1 MEHNSLSPKENLEWV
16 SDDSLS
22 PKEHIALVQ
31 SVDINTLPEDSLSR
45 FKAHEANMRQKEIRV
60 ESAEIDVLRQVIV

>member
-31 SVDINTLPEDSLSR
+31 SVDINTLPEDSLSSSKHMKR
-45 FKAHEANMRQKEIRV
+45 TCAKKRLGLSLPIASEQPHRQ
-60 ESAEIDVLRQVIV
+60 